1 MKLKSAICSVAALIV
16 LSVSTAWAAETPK
29 PGKTKEET
37 AFNKAT
43 LKCKTEYPSI
53 VNAVM
58 DAHAGK
64 SVEQIRS
71 KFLAQFDK
79 DEAAGIY
86 YATVLDRTSWADTMS
101 AVTFKQGNDFR
112 KSMPDMSSGE
122 MRRKITDR
130 LGTYVEG
137 CAKNNIRNFLD

>member
-1 MKLKSAICSVAALIV
+1 MKIKSVIFSVIAFVV

-53 VNAVM
+53 VDAIM

-71 KFLAQFDK
+71 QFLARFDK

-86 YATVLDRTSWADTMS
+86 YATVLDRTSWADNMS
-101 AVTFKQGNDFR
+101 AVTFEQGNYFR
-112 KSMPDMSSGE
+112 KNIPGATSGE
-122 MRRKITDR
+122 MRQKIMDR
-130 LGTYVEG
+130 LGTYVER

>member
-1 MKLKSAICSVAALIV
+1 MKIKSAIFSVIAFVV

-37 AFNKAT
+37 AYNKAA

-53 VNAVM
+53 VNAIM

-64 SVEQIRS
+64 SREQIRS
-71 KFLAQFDK
+71 RFLAQFDK

-101 AVTFKQGNDFR
+101 TAAFEQGNYFR
-112 KSMPDMSSGE
+112 KSLPDVPSGE
-122 MRRKITDR
+122 IRQKIMDR
-130 LGTYVEG
+130 LDKHVER
-137 CAKNNIRNFLD
+137 CVKNNIHKFLD